1 MTESGES
8 ASSDVRE
15 VTALLGVSRTIES
28 SPKAV
33 ALFIN
38 SGGSYLCKETRL
50 EVKENEES

>member
-8 ASSDVRE
+8 ASSEVRE
-15 VTALLGVSRTIES
+15 VTALLGVSKTIES